1 MDNYDKAR
9 KVLQSTALSK
19 IAQQTGISIG
29 QIWHYRDRHE
39 GIEKAPEAYVKKI
52 ASLYR
57 NKRYWNRQ
65 NKGLVNLA
73 KLQEA
78 SG

>member
-29 QIWHYRDRHE
+29 RFGIIVIVTKALKRHQR
-39 GIEKAPEAYVKKI
+39 PM
-52 ASLYR
+52 
-57 NKRYWNRQ
+57 
-65 NKGLVNLA
+65 
-73 KLQEA
+73 
-78 SG
+78 

>member
-39 GIEKAPEAYVKKI
+39 GIEKGT
-52 ASLYR
+52 R
-57 NKRYWNRQ
+57 
-65 NKGLVNLA
+65 GLCKEDCQFVS
-73 KLQEA
+73 K
-78 SG
+78 

>member
-39 GIEKAPEAYVKKI
+39 GIEKAPEA
-52 ASLYR
+52 
-57 NKRYWNRQ
+57 
-65 NKGLVNLA
+65 
-73 KLQEA
+73 
-78 SG
+78 